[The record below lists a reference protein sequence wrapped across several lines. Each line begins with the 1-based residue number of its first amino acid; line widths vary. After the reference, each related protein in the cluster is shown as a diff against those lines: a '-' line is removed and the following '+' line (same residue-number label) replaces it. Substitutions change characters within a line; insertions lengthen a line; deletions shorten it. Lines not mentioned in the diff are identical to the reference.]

1 MRTVKNYVGI
11 ILCACVIIFIYKTFD
26 ISLFS
31 NILSAFIPLIVG
43 AILAYFLQ
51 PLVYKF
57 EMFLD
62 SFQNKKLIKYS
73 HTISSIFVFVVFVL
87 IIVVLMIAIIPALVN
102 YVVNIADNLTL
113 YIKNFEQTLETYLG
127 SNLASEVIIKIDE
140 MVVKYVNSIEA
151 IDPIAT
157 LGTIFKAGSTIITA
171 VLGLIFTPY
180 VLIEAKKLV
189 SIFDRLCSLFMSKEK
204 IEQTS
209 KNKSKSKAIEHI
221 NNTYFQ
227 GIMGPS
233 WYNDIDIWFR
243 KYCFDEQ
250 VMIALFDYCYKRSAL
265 HRNYVQ
271 TVAEA
276 WASNKVK
283 TWNDLDTYYQQQES
297 LNKIK
302 KSIAKKLGK
311 YNGLTQYEE
320 AYIEN
325 WILNFGYDMN
335 IIEIALKRTTFK
347 QNPTFEYINNII
359 TDWHDRNLKT
369 PSEITAFIEQ
379 RKKQDK
385 DTKALKTTV
394 NKANY
399 EQRKYS
405 NLDFLYA
412 NNIEKKGN

>member
-1 MRTVKNYVGI
+1 MK
-11 ILCACVIIFIYKTFD
+11 LEQKEKPL
-26 ISLFS
+26 LFS
-31 NILSAFIPLIVG
+31 ETSIPDIFFSEHLSEIPGDYLKIYLYLIFLSKYGKDIKLNDLSKKLNIPLNVINEG
-43 AILAYFLQ
+43 TKFLEEHG
-51 PLVYKF
+51 LI
-57 EMFLD
+57 M
-62 SFQNKKLIKYS
+62 KKTTGY
-73 HTISSIFVFVVFVL
+73 
-87 IIVVLMIAIIPALVN
+87 II
-102 YVVNIADNLTL
+102 
-113 YIKNFEQTLETYLG
+113 
-127 SNLASEVIIKIDE
+127 IDLQE
-140 MVVKYVNSIEA
+140 
-151 IDPIAT
+151 AT
-157 LGTIFKAGSTIITA
+157 LHN
-171 VLGLIFTPY
+171 LYTPN
-180 VLIEAKKLV
+180 L
-189 SIFDRLCSLFMSKEK
+189 SLSKEK
-204 IEQTS
+204 IEQTA

-233 WYNDIDIWFR
+233 WYNDIDLWFR
-243 KYCFDEQ
+243 KYNFDEQ

-276 WASNKVK
+276 WASNKIK
-283 TWNDLDTYYQQQES
+283 TWNDLDRYYEQQEI

-302 KSIAKKLGK
+302 KSIAKKLGR

-325 WILNFGYDMN
+325 WVLNFGYDMS

-359 TDWHDRNLKT
+359 TDWHERNLKT
-369 PSEITAFIEQ
+369 PSEINAFLEQ
-379 RKKQDK
+379 RKKQEK
-385 DTKALKTTV
+385 STKELKTKV

-412 NNIEKKGN
+412 NNNKEG

>member
-1 MRTVKNYVGI
+1 MKLEQNE
-11 ILCACVIIFIYKTFD
+11 KTL
-26 ISLFS
+26 LFS
-31 NILSAFIPLIVG
+31 ETIIPDIFFSEHLSELPGDYLKIYLYMIFLSKYGKDIKLTDLSKKLNIPLKTINDG
-43 AILAYFLQ
+43 MKFLEEHH
-51 PLVYKF
+51 LIT
-57 EMFLD
+57 
-62 SFQNKKLIKYS
+62 KKTTGY
-73 HTISSIFVFVVFVL
+73 
-87 IIVVLMIAIIPALVN
+87 IIIDLQEATLHNLYTP
-102 YVVNIADNLTL
+102 NLT
-113 YIKNFEQTLETYLG
+113 
-127 SNLASEVIIKIDE
+127 
-140 MVVKYVNSIEA
+140 
-151 IDPIAT
+151 
-157 LGTIFKAGSTIITA
+157 
-171 VLGLIFTPY
+171 
-180 VLIEAKKLV
+180 
-189 SIFDRLCSLFMSKEK
+189 MSKEK

-385 DTKALKTTV
+385 DTKVLKTTV